1 MQALKQQIFVF
12 SGFFA
17 ILKDSIN
24 ELMFLAKT
32 KVLEIFD
39 DVCDCHIKQ
48 QLNEIC
54 FYNQDIRRSNSRC
67 FFVYKKNIVSL
78 ESSEIKAVTEKF
90 YFNVALIC
98 DMNNLS
104 CKSL

>member
-67 FFVYKKNIVSL
+67 FFVYQKNCELVASAHIRC
-78 ESSEIKAVTEKF
+78 
-90 YFNVALIC
+90 VALQYTPIVVFS
-98 DMNNLS
+98 N
-104 CKSL
+104 KTI